1 MVRVTLRAERGG
13 ILVTGGSGQL
23 ATALATRSADLV
35 QVVGRPDFDFDQ
47 PETLDH
53 CMQATMP
60 SLVINAAAW
69 TGVDL
74 AESEQAA
81 AARANTDGPAQL
93 ARLCEAASIP
103 LMHVSTDYVFNG
115 CKGSP
120 YVESDPTSPTGVYG
134 CTKLAGELAVAASCS
149 KAVIARTSWVYSS
162 TGKNFVRTMLA
173 AAERNPVLK
182 VVGDQQGC
190 PTAAAD
196 LADALLGVALQLQAG
211 WHPEFGGVLH
221 VAGTGSTTWHGLA
234 AATFQAA
241 ARHGRAAP
249 DLRAITTADWPTP
262 ARRPA
267 DSRLNCDRLASVF
280 GITLPPWRRS
290 LDAVVDALVSN
301 QAPKARPALAD

>member
-1 MVRVTLRAERGG
+1 MTLPRGYGG

-23 ATALATRSADLV
+23 ATALARRAADRV
-35 QVVGRPDFDFDQ
+35 HVVGRPDFDFDR
-47 PETLDH
+47 PETLDR
-53 CMQATMP
+53 CLQETMP

-69 TGVDL
+69 TAVDL

-81 AARANTDGPAQL
+81 AARANTEGPAHL
-93 ARLCEAASIP
+93 ARLCQAASIP
-103 LMHVSTDYVFNG
+103 LIHVSTDYVFDG
-115 CKGSP
+115 GKGSP

-134 CTKLAGELAVAASCS
+134 RTKLAGEFAVAASCS
-149 KAVIARTSWVYSS
+149 KAVIARTSWVYAA

-196 LADALLGVALQLQAG
+196 LADALLEVAVQLQMDWRAEFAG
-211 WHPEFGGVLH
+211 VFH
-221 VAGTGSTTWHGLA
+221 VAGTGSTSWHGLA

-241 ARHGRAAP
+241 SRHGRVAP
-249 DLRAITTADWPTP
+249 ELRAITTAEWPTP

-280 GITLPPWRRS
+280 GIVLPSWQRS
-290 LDAVVDALVSN
+290 LDDVVDAIVSG
-301 QAPKARPALAD
+301 QKSEARPAPAE